1 MNVFID
7 EVKFPS
13 AMNLNDFTDTFFFT
27 AVHGDVVDFFFF
39 FILFEKIENVSTSVG
54 DAMF

>member
-27 AVHGDVVDFFFF
+27 AVHGDVVDFFF
-39 FILFEKIENVSTSVG
+39 ILFEKIENVSTSVG